1 MSAAAKSSSVS
12 NGAQELLDVIGDD
25 PLFVPVSKGKA
36 KKAFWVYS
44 GGDEQPANAYVQK
57 YVAELWSAKLLKKIS
72 VDAAVEF
79 KPEGKAHR
87 LVPA

>member
-12 NGAQELLDVIGDD
+12 NGAQELLDVIKGH
-25 PLFVPVSKGKA
+25 PLFVSVNEGKA

-44 GGDEQPANAYVQK
+44 GGDEQPANDHVQIYVE
-57 YVAELWSAKLLKKIS
+57 ELWSAKLLKKIP

-79 KPEGKAHR
+79 QPEGKAHR
-87 LVPA
+87 LVPV

>member
-12 NGAQELLDVIGDD
+12 NGAQELLDVIQKS
-25 PLFVPVSKGKA
+25 PLFVPINKGRPKE
-36 KKAFWVYS
+36 AFWVHS
-44 GGDEQPANAYVQK
+44 DGDERPANAHVQGF
-57 YVAELWSAKLLKKIS
+57 VEELWSAKLLKKIS

-79 KPEGKAHR
+79 KPEDKAHR